1 MKKSKNTIYWSSR
14 TRSCCNKL
22 SKSLNKKNCIVIDDT
37 KEKQNKLFP
46 GTHIPVTQW
55 EKVDFDNYD
64 IAIILSWNYSDY
76 LLDKLTSYGFK
87 KDVYTLIPDIKK
99 YREENTINW
108 FVRIYRI

>member
-1 MKKSKNTIYWSSR
+1 MLYEKNQKILFIGAPAR
-14 TRSCCNKL
+14 GVVVINLVKN
-22 SKSLNKKNCIVIDDT
+22 LNKKNCIVIDDT

-46 GTHIPVTQW
+46 GTHISVTQW

-99 YREENTINW
+99 IS
-108 FVRIYRI
+108 